1 MIVNKSMFPL
11 QTGFSVISGMQNR
24 FATLQ
29 MQLGTG
35 EKASKLSEMGRD
47 LSMSMSL
54 SVRARL
60 SKIEG
65 FAGNIDTV
73 ALRLN
78 FLDNT
83 LSRLDKMESEAR
95 NSAMQGQYGTNN
107 INMATLPGLSQARF
121 DELVTLLNAEIAGRY
136 LFGGA
141 NSDSAPL
148 PSTSALL
155 DGEAGRAGFKTVVG
169 ERKAADAGD
178 GLGRLISGLGTAPN
192 DNQVTLTED
201 GIHPFGLKLSTLSG
215 TAGGAVALGNVL
227 ASGPGVP
234 QRGDSVALTFNADPA
249 NQILPGQAVTMGFA
263 LPDGTET
270 QITLTAIAPEDA
282 PALDGQFV
290 VGSDPAA
297 NAASFKT
304 ALDRRLETL
313 VDTELA
319 AASTFAAAQNF
330 FNAAGEPVL
339 RVDGNPATA
348 LKLASE
354 ADTVLWYRGQS
365 PAVSAANLGRLAIAT
380 DPATNR
386 VTLSRQQPESGDHGF
401 QIAGIVGTGGIGT
414 ILGAPGDSAVS
425 VQFAS
430 VPAADEQVTIT
441 LKSPD
446 GAERRITLT
455 AVDGRPGP
463 GQFSRGADPAATASN
478 FAAALNLAVTEAARD
493 AEGNPRQSVGAQ
505 VDDSTRVNYGVQAD
519 ESGLL
524 RMMRTMAAMAV
535 ETYPDSD
542 PSSKGRFDAMAMRQ
556 QAEMSEGHNAER
568 GSIEILTMELG
579 IALSTLDNAATR
591 HTNYKAQLENL
602 LSDIETVSKEDVA
615 MEILALQTRL
625 QASYQATAMVSQL
638 SLVNFM

>member
-1 MIVNKSMFPL
+1 
-11 QTGFSVISGMQNR
+11 
-24 FATLQ
+24 
-29 MQLGTG
+29 
-35 EKASKLSEMGRD
+35 
-47 LSMSMSL
+47 
-54 SVRARL
+54 
-60 SKIEG
+60 
-65 FAGNIDTV
+65 
-73 ALRLN
+73 
-78 FLDNT
+78 
-83 LSRLDKMESEAR
+83 
-95 NSAMQGQYGTNN
+95 
-107 INMATLPGLSQARF
+107 
-121 DELVTLLNAEIAGRY
+121 
-136 LFGGA
+136 
-141 NSDSAPL
+141 
-148 PSTSALL
+148 
-155 DGEAGRAGFKTVVG
+155 
-169 ERKAADAGD
+169 
-178 GLGRLISGLGTAPN
+178 
-192 DNQVTLTED
+192 
-201 GIHPFGLKLSTLSG
+201 
-215 TAGGAVALGNVL
+215 
-227 ASGPGVP
+227 
-234 QRGDSVALTFNADPA
+234 
-249 NQILPGQAVTMGFA
+249 
-263 LPDGTET
+263 
-270 QITLTAIAPEDA
+270 
-282 PALDGQFV
+282 
-290 VGSDPAA
+290 
-297 NAASFKT
+297 
-304 ALDRRLETL
+304 
-313 VDTELA
+313 
-319 AASTFAAAQNF
+319 
-330 FNAAGEPVL
+330 
-339 RVDGNPATA
+339 
-348 LKLASE
+348 
-354 ADTVLWYRGQS
+354 
-365 PAVSAANLGRLAIAT
+365 
-380 DPATNR
+380 